1 MQDMSTS
8 EQTELL
14 TVPEAAREMRLHETS
29 VSNLCR
35 AGLIPGA
42 YRAGRGRGRWRIPR
56 WGLAQYNASRT
67 PLSAEIEHAAPQAA

>member
-1 MQDMSTS
+1 MRTTD
-8 EQTELL
+8 ENKPDDLL
-14 TVPEAAREMRLHETS
+14 TVPEAAREMRLHQTS

-56 WGLAQYNASRT
+56 WGLAQYNAGRT
-67 PLSAEIEHAAPQAA
+67 PLSAEPTPLPAAA

>member
-1 MQDMSTS
+1 MQDMNTS
-8 EQTELL
+8 EQAELL

-56 WGLAQYNASRT
+56 WGLAQYNAGRT
-67 PLSAEIEHAAPQAA
+67 PLSAEPSAPVSSAA